1 MHVFHISNTAATA
14 WSLSA
19 HLGREKV
26 SLVEGNYDLGI
37 GILAENKQS
46 TTSKLSE
53 FLCTGADKELLY
65 VLGVRA
71 LKSKSFK
78 QKVVDGHTGQPLFHR
93 F

>member
-1 MHVFHISNTAATA
+1 MKLLLPLHGVFQHI
-14 WSLSA
+14 
-19 HLGREKV
+19 LGREKV

-53 FLCTGADKELLY
+53 FLFTSADKELLS

-78 QKVVDGHTGQPLFHR
+78 QKVVDSNTGQPLFSR